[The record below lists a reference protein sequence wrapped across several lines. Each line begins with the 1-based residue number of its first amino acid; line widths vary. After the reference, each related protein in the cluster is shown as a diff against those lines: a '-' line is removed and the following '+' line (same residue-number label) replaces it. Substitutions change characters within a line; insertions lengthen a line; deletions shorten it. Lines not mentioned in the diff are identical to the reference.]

1 MAEAVAA
8 SLDLAINKALDQKMS
23 ATVDDTKQCA
33 ISLGLQVQSVVAREF
48 FPQG

>member
-8 SLDLAINKALDQKMS
+8 SLDLAIDQKMT
-23 ATVDDTKQCA
+23 AVVDDTKQCA

-48 FPQG
+48 SSQG